1 MKNILIYI
9 IQLILLLVLF
19 VATMCVGAV
28 DISVKDVFAS
38 LFGVKTDE
46 MWRYIV
52 VESRL
57 PMACAALLA
66 GAALSASGLI
76 FQTVFSNPLA
86 GPSILGV
93 SSGASLGVAIM
104 MLVGGSWLSGLI
116 DRIQWLGISAT
127 LPGAIFGAGLIVVVL
142 LLFSRFIKSGMT
154 LLIIGIMFSYLSSS
168 IITFLNY
175 FAPAEDVKSY
185 AVWGMGSFMGMTTST
200 LPFFAILV
208 VILLISTIF
217 LAKPL
222 NALLLGE
229 RYAAN
234 LGYSMKRVRGWLLTV
249 ASLLAAVVTAF
260 CGPIGFIGLIVPH
273 LARMTMQ
280 TSNHFVLLPATV
292 LTGASITLLC
302 ALITVIPTN
311 LGILPVNAVT
321 PIFGVPVILY
331 ILVAGKKL
339 TYFN

>member
-38 LFGVKTDE
+38 LFGVETDE

-104 MLVGGSWLSGLI
+104 MLVGGS
-116 DRIQWLGISAT
+116 
-127 LPGAIFGAGLIVVVL
+127 
-142 LLFSRFIKSGMT
+142 
-154 LLIIGIMFSYLSSS
+154 
-168 IITFLNY
+168 
-175 FAPAEDVKSY
+175 
-185 AVWGMGSFMGMTTST
+185 
-200 LPFFAILV
+200 
-208 VILLISTIF
+208 
-217 LAKPL
+217 
-222 NALLLGE
+222 
-229 RYAAN
+229 
-234 LGYSMKRVRGWLLTV
+234 
-249 ASLLAAVVTAF
+249 
-260 CGPIGFIGLIVPH
+260 C
-273 LARMTMQ
+273 
-280 TSNHFVLLPATV
+280 
-292 LTGASITLLC
+292 
-302 ALITVIPTN
+302 
-311 LGILPVNAVT
+311 
-321 PIFGVPVILY
+321 
-331 ILVAGKKL
+331 
-339 TYFN
+339 

>member
-38 LFGVKTDE
+38 LFGVETDE

>member
-38 LFGVKTDE
+38 LFGVETDE

-142 LLFSRFIKSGMT
+142 LLFSRFVKSGMT

-292 LTGASITLLC
+292 LAGASITLLC

>member
-1 MKNILIYI
+1 
-9 IQLILLLVLF
+9 
-19 VATMCVGAV
+19 
-28 DISVKDVFAS
+28 
-38 LFGVKTDE
+38 
-46 MWRYIV
+46 
-52 VESRL
+52 
-57 PMACAALLA
+57 
-66 GAALSASGLI
+66 
-76 FQTVFSNPLA
+76 
-86 GPSILGV
+86 
-93 SSGASLGVAIM
+93 
-104 MLVGGSWLSGLI
+104 
-116 DRIQWLGISAT
+116 
-127 LPGAIFGAGLIVVVL
+127 
-142 LLFSRFIKSGMT
+142 
-154 LLIIGIMFSYLSSS
+154 MFSYLSSS

-292 LTGASITLLC
+292 LAGASITLLC